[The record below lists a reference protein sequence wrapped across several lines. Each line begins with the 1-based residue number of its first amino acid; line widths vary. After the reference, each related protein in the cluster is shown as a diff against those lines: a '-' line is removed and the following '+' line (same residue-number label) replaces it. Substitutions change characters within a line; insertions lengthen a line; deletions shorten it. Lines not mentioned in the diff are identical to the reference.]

1 MDSEYYQS
9 TFGPKTEQP
18 SDGDFKSTSF
28 YIFLCKTKRGTCMRK
43 KNLRC
48 SDTKERTYFEN
59 SDDCF
64 AWSSLP
70 NHIITICSGQQN
82 YQTQN
87 TPYVWIAKTLTNN
100 NYIQC

>member
-1 MDSEYYQS
+1 MYE
-9 TFGPKTEQP
+9 KK
-18 SDGDFKSTSF
+18 KSA
-28 YIFLCKTKRGTCMRK
+28 
-43 KNLRC
+43 NLLTQR
-48 SDTKERTYFEN
+48 KERYFDN

-87 TPYVWIAKTLTNN
+87 TPYGWIAKTLTNN
-100 NYIQC
+100 NYTEC